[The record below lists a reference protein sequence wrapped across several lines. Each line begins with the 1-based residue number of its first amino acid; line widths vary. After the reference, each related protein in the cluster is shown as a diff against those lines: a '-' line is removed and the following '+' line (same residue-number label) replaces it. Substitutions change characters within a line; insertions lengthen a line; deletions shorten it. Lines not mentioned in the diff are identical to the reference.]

1 MHIGKIYEDAESWAS
16 SNHVTPRTSFPAASR
31 RILAFGEDVQ
41 DGKYKF
47 LTTISDSDYDFRFD
61 FSVLLNTTI
70 ESIYQNM
77 TNDVGCYVAKL

>member
-47 LTTISDSDYDFRFD
+47 LTTISDSDYEVRFD
-61 FSVLLNTTI
+61 FSILWDGIPYQMHAYLL
-70 ESIYQNM
+70 QGK
-77 TNDVGCYVAKL
+77 VRKV

>member
-47 LTTISDSDYDFRFD
+47 LTTISDSDYEFRFD
-61 FSVLLNTTI
+61 FMRSDYMKSDET
-70 ESIYQNM
+70 
-77 TNDVGCYVAKL
+77 K